1 MNEETLIF
9 DRLTRKLL
17 VIAICCIGA
26 LTLVTVP
33 LVRSLWLDETVT
45 TWVISGDW
53 IQAWHRAVTFQ
64 AQSPLYFLLIKMW
77 PFSGD
82 FGLISASLIFGALS
96 GFGVYLTVKELLG
109 RDAALFSILLLLTNI
124 DLLKVS
130 IQIRPYSLGLVGAA
144 WSPLLLFWWLRYK
157 ETRYLV
163 LHFLLALIALYSH
176 YLFSLIA
183 IGFPI
188 ILYFWGNQT
197 FWRRYFIGASLTA
210 LLSLPGIYHLIWWS
224 RKAGDSLFLPTPD
237 FATFLK
243 LILPLDTVVFLIFS
257 TIVAALFT
265 EKFIIVRSWKTL
277 ALAIV
282 WVVGGSLIL
291 FAASWL
297 FGSSL
302 YIDRYL
308 SWRLSGVVLFSTLVL
323 LLFRDQRGQ
332 RIFIAAYLF
341 FAFQQTIG
349 RKWFLEDWST
359 VAALAR
365 DSENIPVILYSG
377 LRESEKLPDEESPE
391 LKEFL
396 ASPLIHYGVRLEQI
410 SVIPGFADSI
420 SATKYLQ
427 GVSAVSKK
435 MAQSFLLVI
444 NDQPIFLKGQAV
456 INPKTGLISF
466 FEKEGAQCELFRS
479 VGQQFEELVKV
490 YRCDWRLDK

>member
-9 DRLTRKLL
+9 DRLTRNFLI
-17 VIAICCIGA
+17 VVICCIGVVTA
-26 LTLVTVP
+26 GTVP

-53 IQAWHRAVTFQ
+53 IQAWHRALTFQ

-82 FGLISASLIFGALS
+82 FALISASLIFGALS
-96 GFGVYLTVKELLG
+96 GFGVYITVKELLG
-109 RDAALFSILLLLTNI
+109 KDAALFSILLLLTNI

-130 IQIRPYSLGLVGAA
+130 IQVRPYSLGLVGAA
-144 WSPLLLFWWLRYK
+144 WSPLFLLWWLRRK
-157 ETRYLV
+157 ELRFLAC
-163 LHFLLALIALYSH
+163 HFLFALIAFYSH
-176 YLFSLIA
+176 YIFSLIA

-188 ILYFWGNQT
+188 ILYFWGNRT
-197 FWRRYFIGASLTA
+197 FWRQYFIGTSLTA

-224 RKAGDSLFLPTPD
+224 KKADDSLFLPTPD
-237 FATFLK
+237 FTAFLK
-243 LILPLDTVVFLIFS
+243 LILPLDTVVFLLFS
-257 TIVAALFT
+257 AIVAALFT
-265 EKFIIVRSWKTL
+265 EKSITVRSWKTL
-277 ALAIV
+277 SLALV
-282 WVVGGSLIL
+282 WIIGGSLIL
-291 FAASWL
+291 FVASWL

-302 YIDRYL
+302 YVDRYL

-323 LLFRDQRGQ
+323 LLFRDPRGQ
-332 RIFIAAYLF
+332 RVFIAAYCF

-359 VAALAR
+359 VAALVR
-365 DSENIPVILYSG
+365 DRENIPVILYSG
-377 LRESEKLPDEESPE
+377 LRESEKLPNGESPE
-391 LKEFL
+391 LKHFL

-427 GVSAVSKK
+427 GVSTVSKK

-444 NDQPIFLKGQAV
+444 NDQPIFLKGEGV
-456 INPKTGLISF
+456 INPKSGLISF
-466 FEKEGAQCELFRS
+466 FEKEGAQCELIPL
-479 VGQQFEELVKV
+479 VDEQIKGLVKV
-490 YRCDWRLDK
+490 YRCNWRGE

>member
-1 MNEETLIF
+1 MNEETLTF
-9 DRLTRKLL
+9 DRVTRKLL
-17 VIAICCIGA
+17 VIVIFCIGA
-26 LTLVTVP
+26 LTLGTLP
-33 LVRSLWLDETVT
+33 LFRSLWLDETVT

-53 IQAWHRAVTFQ
+53 IDAWHRALTFQ
-64 AQSPLYFLLIKMW
+64 AQSPLYFLIIKMW

-82 FGLISASLIFGALS
+82 FGLIVPALIFGALS

-109 RDAALFSILLLLTNI
+109 KDAALFSILLLLTNL

-130 IQIRPYSLGLVGAA
+130 IQVRPYSLGLVGAA

-157 ETRYLV
+157 EPPYLV
-163 LHFLLALIALYSH
+163 LHFLLALIAFYSH

-277 ALAIV
+277 ALALV